1 MKKWIAM
8 LVALV
13 LCLGMTV
20 MTGCEKPL
28 EPATAEELLS
38 VAEMNLEE
46 GLTVNFSLN
55 IDGISSLI
63 PGTLIEV
70 FEQKPSAEHQSTE
83 EPAACFDGT
92 VKLKELK
99 NTVVADFSA
108 QVRDLDGEGG
118 SIAAYLRTTAESVKV
133 YYALDGENEFTLFE
147 QSLNAASEESSVYE
161 KLLGGIFGQ
170 FDFRG
175 SGSSELLPYCN
186 TPEIVEREYHVSVN
200 LGKMIQDKVNT
211 AFSTVK
217 FFLAMIPETATVG
230 SLYAEETVKAMI
242 LSVLEDVSA
251 ADLKALLEEGLSAV
265 GYTIVLPEAGDK
277 TVSEYLEEIMKIE
290 LSTGGDAVMK
300 FSDFPIGEYVAQL
313 SETVVPMLDFIG
325 TMLNSL
331 TGSVKLAYN
340 ADRKLASASLSM
352 SLNEL
357 SVSGLFTFDYT
368 VPSFQNVAE
377 LTVKASAS
385 EL

>member
-8 LVALV
+8 FVAFV

-46 GLTVNFSLN
+46 GATVNFSLN
-55 IDGISSLI
+55 IDGVSSLM
-63 PGTLIEV
+63 PGMLIED
-70 FEQKPSAEHQSTE
+70 FEQKSPAEHQAAD
-83 EPAACFDGT
+83 EPAACFEGT
-92 VKLKELK
+92 VKLKESE

-118 SIAAYLRTTAESVKV
+118 SIAAYLRTTAESAKV
-133 YYALDGENEFTLFE
+133 YYAVDGEDEFTLFE
-147 QSLNAASEESSVYE
+147 QFLNDASEESSVYE
-161 KLLGGIFGQ
+161 KLLNGIFGQ
-170 FDFRG
+170 LDFSG
-175 SGSSELLPYCN
+175 SGTFELLPYCN

-230 SLYAEETVKAMI
+230 SLYAEETVKGMI

-265 GYTIVLPEAGDK
+265 GYTIALPEADDK
-277 TVSEYLEEIMKIE
+277 TVSEYLEEIMEIG
-290 LSTGGDAVMK
+290 LPTDSDTVMK
-300 FSDFPIGEYVAQL
+300 FSDFPVGVYVAQL
-313 SETVVPMLDFIG
+313 RETVVPVLEVIG
-325 TMLNSL
+325 AMLNSL
-331 TGSVKLAYN
+331 TGSVKLVYN

-357 SVSGLFTFDYT
+357 SVSGLFAFDYT

-377 LTVKASAS
+377 LTVKTPVS